1 MTEQDFMNNVLGN
14 AQRLCNP
21 KMNEAMDRMHPKASM
36 NPNRDIDPSAFDDEA
51 DKWDAMFLGEAAMS
65 STRQT
70 QQPMQQM
77 PTGKNKTRM
86 PSFIKESMETNPIDT
101 RALSDNPLD
110 RMDLS
115 GLMRET
121 SQIQSPAPAPVQA
134 QVAIPTGIDY
144 SIIRAI
150 INECLDTKLAELK
163 KQPINENAVLKT
175 IGLKEGKIRIVDN
188 KGNIFAAKLEKE
200 GNINDK

>member
-1 MTEQDFMNNVLGN
+1 MTKQDFMNNILGN

-65 STRQT
+65 SGRQP
-70 QQPMQQM
+70 QQAMVQQA
-77 PTGKNKTRM
+77 PSGRNKTRM
-86 PSFIKESMETNPIDT
+86 PSFIKESMESNPIDT

-121 SQIQSPAPAPVQA
+121 SQAPAPVQT

>member
-1 MTEQDFMNNVLGN
+1 MTEQDFMSNILGN

-21 KMNEAMDRMHPKASM
+21 KMNEAMDKMHPKASM
-36 NPNRDIDPSAFDDEA
+36 NPNRDVDPSAFDDEA

-65 STRQT
+65 STRQA
-70 QQPMQQM
+70 QQPMQQA
-77 PTGKNKTRM
+77 PAGKNKTRM

-115 GLMRET
+115 NLMRET
-121 SQIQSPAPAPVQA
+121 SQVQTTAPVQTQA
-134 QVAIPTGIDY
+134 TMPAGIDY

-163 KQPINENAVLKT
+163 KQPMNESATLKT

-188 KGNIFAAKLEKE
+188 KGNIFAAKLERE